1 MRLKNSKKSLKIP
14 KRQSESVYLRRT
26 DNTMAKT
33 KSTKGQTTINK
44 TYIYKEKNYHKN
56 IHSNQ
61 EMKLSLLDVYHDTT
75 GKYL

>member
-1 MRLKNSKKSLKIP
+1 MLNGNNPDYLSSVVPDLPLWYLQTLLTIFQSHSLAA
-14 KRQSESVYLRRT
+14 E
-26 DNTMAKT
+26 
-33 KSTKGQTTINK
+33 G
-44 TYIYKEKNYHKN
+44 EKNYHKN